1 MKIFKV
7 YEHPA
12 LGAEAVKVG
21 FSWPAAFFIV
31 LWMLAKKLWRYAAVW
46 IFAYVVLT
54 IIQDFALKS
63 GATGA
68 LLLVLAGHL
77 VLALI
82 PAFKGNEW
90 RTRNLT
96 KRGFEFVAS
105 VSADTPDAAIARAR
119 KDPGV

>member
-1 MKIFKV
+1 MKVFQV
-7 YEHPA
+7 YNHPE

-31 LWMLAKKLWRYAAVW
+31 IWMLAKKLW
-46 IFAYVVLT
+46 IFAGIWIAAYIVLS
-54 IIQDFALKS
+54 IIQDSALKS
-63 GATGA
+63 GSIVAI
-68 LLLVLAGHL
+68 LVVLAGHL

-90 RTRNLT
+90 RTKNLT

-105 VSADTPDAAIARAR
+105 VSADTPGAAIAQVI

>member
-1 MKIFKV
+1 MKVFKV
-7 YEHPA
+7 YKHPE

-31 LWMLAKKLWRYAAVW
+31 IWMLAKKLWIYAGLW
-46 IFAYVVLT
+46 IVAYIVLS
-54 IIQDFALKS
+54 IIQDSALKS
-63 GATGA
+63 GSMVAI
-68 LLLVLAGHL
+68 LLVLAGHL

-105 VSADTPDAAIARAR
+105 VSADTPDAAIAQVR